1 MTDKEIKNL
10 IKLLAN
16 HKDQKLSLTKAFEN
30 FIDFSNANCREQT
43 ILYYQKQWK
52 YASSFFDEINIQFLD
67 DIDLN
72 IMIQM
77 QLHFKRQKYSNNTI
91 NKFTEMVKMVYQFN
105 AVNNF
110 IDGNPIRDLKKLKK
124 EIVET
129 IIIPRK
135 IKLEIFNWLNKL
147 SNDNVFNLRDKI
159 IIYLLNETGI
169 RLNELVNLKTKN
181 IDLETNTIHLDFTK
195 TGVPRDVYFTNET
208 KKYIE
213 LYLSKVEPNAFF
225 FQNLVD
231 RKPMQKVTVNKLL
244 ARIQRELGIEQSIS
258 AHKWRHSLATEL
270 MNSSIPLKEIQNVL
284 GHTEL
289 NTTQKYLHSNQE
301 KTKKDILNVLS
312 LQEM

>member
-77 QLHFKRQKYSNNTI
+77 QLHFKRKGYSNNSI
-91 NKFTEMVKMVYQFN
+91 NKFTEIIKMIYQFN
-105 AVNNF
+105 AINNF

-124 EIVET
+124 DTEET
-129 IIIPRK
+129 IIIPK
-135 IKLEIFNWLNKL
+135 NIKKQIFEWLNRL
-147 SNDNVFNLRDKI
+147 SNDNIFNLRDKI

-169 RLNELVNLKTKN
+169 RLNELLNIKTKN
-181 IDLETNTIHLDFTK
+181 VSLESNTIHLDFTK

-213 LYLSKVEPNAFF
+213 LYLKRVEYNVFF

-231 RKPMQKVTVNKLL
+231 HTQMQRVSVNKLL
-244 ARIQRELGIEQSIS
+244 AKIQKELGIEQSIS

-270 MNSSIPLKEIQNVL
+270 MNNSVPLKEIQNVL

-289 NTTQKYLHSNQE
+289 NTTQKYLHSDNE
-301 KTKKDILNVLS
+301 KTKKDILNVLTS
-312 LQEM
+312 KEI

>member
-1 MTDKEIKNL
+1 
-10 IKLLAN
+10 
-16 HKDQKLSLTKAFEN
+16 
-30 FIDFSNANCREQT
+30 
-43 ILYYQKQWK
+43 
-52 YASSFFDEINIQFLD
+52 
-67 DIDLN
+67 
-72 IMIQM
+72 MIQM

-169 RLNELVNLKTKN
+169 KLNELVNLKTKN

-270 MNSSIPLKEIQNVL
+270 MNSSIPLKEIQNVF

>member
-1 MTDKEIKNL
+1 M
-10 IKLLAN
+10 
-16 HKDQKLSLTKAFEN
+16 
-30 FIDFSNANCREQT
+30 
-43 ILYYQKQWK
+43 
-52 YASSFFDEINIQFLD
+52 
-67 DIDLN
+67 
-72 IMIQM
+72 
-77 QLHFKRQKYSNNTI
+77 
-91 NKFTEMVKMVYQFN
+91 
-105 AVNNF
+105 
-110 IDGNPIRDLKKLKK
+110 
-124 EIVET
+124 
-129 IIIPRK
+129 
-135 IKLEIFNWLNKL
+135 
-147 SNDNVFNLRDKI
+147 
-159 IIYLLNETGI
+159 
-169 RLNELVNLKTKN
+169 NLKTKN

-301 KTKKDILNVLS
+301 KTKRTF
-312 LQEM
+312 

>member
-1 MTDKEIKNL
+1 
-10 IKLLAN
+10 
-16 HKDQKLSLTKAFEN
+16 
-30 FIDFSNANCREQT
+30 
-43 ILYYQKQWK
+43 
-52 YASSFFDEINIQFLD
+52 
-67 DIDLN
+67 
-72 IMIQM
+72 M

-181 IDLETNTIHLDFTK
+181 IDLETKLIHLILLIQKWKIGFILI
-195 TGVPRDVYFTNET
+195 
-208 KKYIE
+208 IE
-213 LYLSKVEPNAFF
+213 KISGLKNIFMA
-225 FQNLVD
+225 QN
-231 RKPMQKVTVNKLL
+231 
-244 ARIQRELGIEQSIS
+244 
-258 AHKWRHSLATEL
+258 
-270 MNSSIPLKEIQNVL
+270 
-284 GHTEL
+284 
-289 NTTQKYLHSNQE
+289 
-301 KTKKDILNVLS
+301 
-312 LQEM
+312 

>member
-1 MTDKEIKNL
+1 
-10 IKLLAN
+10 
-16 HKDQKLSLTKAFEN
+16 
-30 FIDFSNANCREQT
+30 
-43 ILYYQKQWK
+43 
-52 YASSFFDEINIQFLD
+52 
-67 DIDLN
+67 
-72 IMIQM
+72 MIQM

-213 LYLSKVEPNAFF
+213 LYLNKVEPNAFF

-231 RKPMQKVTVNKLL
+231 HKPMQKVTVNKLL

>member
-30 FIDFSNANCREQT
+30 FIDFSKANCRPQT
-43 ILYYQKQWK
+43 IIYYQREWN
-52 YASSFFDEINIQFLD
+52 YALTFFDSINIQFLD

-181 IDLETNTIHLDFTK
+181 IDLETNTIHLEFTK

-213 LYLSKVEPNAFF
+213 LYLSKVEPNTFF

-231 RKPMQKVTVNKLL
+231 HKPMQKVTVNKLL

>member
-1 MTDKEIKNL
+1 
-10 IKLLAN
+10 
-16 HKDQKLSLTKAFEN
+16 
-30 FIDFSNANCREQT
+30 
-43 ILYYQKQWK
+43 
-52 YASSFFDEINIQFLD
+52 
-67 DIDLN
+67 
-72 IMIQM
+72 MIQM

-181 IDLETNTIHLDFTK
+181 IDLEINTIHLDFTK

-244 ARIQRELGIEQSIS
+244 ARIQR
-258 AHKWRHSLATEL
+258 
-270 MNSSIPLKEIQNVL
+270 
-284 GHTEL
+284 
-289 NTTQKYLHSNQE
+289 
-301 KTKKDILNVLS
+301 
-312 LQEM
+312 

>member
-1 MTDKEIKNL
+1 
-10 IKLLAN
+10 
-16 HKDQKLSLTKAFEN
+16 
-30 FIDFSNANCREQT
+30 
-43 ILYYQKQWK
+43 
-52 YASSFFDEINIQFLD
+52 
-67 DIDLN
+67 
-72 IMIQM
+72 MIQM

-208 KKYIE
+208 KKYIK